1 MAIIEVKLGGR
12 GRPLK
17 LDTEA
22 AKNMLYKNIEQ
33 VKKNLAQIRKT
44 TSGVRDEFILG
55 SNTRLPEFIKVTER
69 MLNQAENNKNLS
81 LDSIKQ
87 IKTYIKATKELGSRT
102 EKVRSR
108 ALGNIL
114 YQDYKADL
122 QEAAAKGSRFV
133 KKITQKMLKKVEKMT
148 AREKQEFFTSERY
161 QDIKTTYRRY
171 KHITAWSKKHSGK
184 KNMTYQE
191 AAFYLIEQRQ
201 DAGKDTT
208 GLEQAFI

>member
-22 AKNMLYKNIEQ
+22 AKNMLYKNVEQ

-69 MLNQAENNKNLS
+69 MLNQAEINKNLS

-122 QEAAAKGSRFV
+122 QQAAAKGSRVV

-148 AREKQEFFTSERY
+148 AREKQEFFTSKRY
-161 QDIKTTYRRY
+161 QDIKTTGRRY
-171 KHITAWSKKHSGK
+171 KHIKAWSEKHSGQ
-184 KNMTYQE
+184 NMTYQE
-191 AAFYLIEQRQ
+191 AAFYLIAQRQ
-201 DAGKDTT
+201 ETGEDTT